1 MVVNMIRLKYLTDFF
16 RDDSNDERL
25 RTFTVR
31 SADFTMDILGPLVL
45 PVSQLYDLV
54 NYWRVKLKYWTGSGR
69 KNHDAEVAKTQ
80 V

>member
-1 MVVNMIRLKYLTDFF
+1 
-16 RDDSNDERL
+16 
-25 RTFTVR
+25 
-31 SADFTMDILGPLVL
+31 MDILGPLVL

-80 V
+80 VVFDLRDRGEI